1 MSVHVEIFVR
11 PLDASKSA
19 SAVAADIGRLT
30 DTELTSDAENP
41 GEYVGVHSRT
51 VIEMFVDHGLENDDY
66 MPFADHPYMIR
77 FCNLDHDADEEYRLM
92 KETYEKV
99 IHTGRYSTFATRDI
113 QVVLSSD
120 IRT

>member
-1 MSVHVEIFVR
+1 MSTHVEIFVR
-11 PLDASKSA
+11 PLDASMSVP
-19 SAVAADIGRLT
+19 AVAADIGRLT
-30 DTELTSDAENP
+30 DTELTSDAEHP
-41 GEYVGVHSRT
+41 GEYVGVRGRT
-51 VIEMFVDHGLENDDY
+51 VVEMFVDHGLENDDG

-77 FCNLDHDADEEYRLM
+77 FRNLDHDSDEECRLM

-99 IHTGRYSTFATRDI
+99 TKTSRYSAFATRDI